1 MLTRRILKN
10 IDTENYGKFP
20 EKQSWCRSFLINSH
34 AVFYRP
40 AKKKLARIFFDGIF
54 YNFQSHYSVELLR
67 TDVSAYH
74 IAITCL
80 IY

>member
-20 EKQSWCRSFLINSH
+20 EKQSWCRSFLIKSH

-40 AKKKLARIFFDGIF
+40 AKKKLARIFLMEFSTIF
-54 YNFQSHYSVELLR
+54 R
-67 TDVSAYH
+67 
-74 IAITCL
+74 AI
-80 IY
+80 IP